1 MANNENLK
9 RLTPSE
15 AREFGRMGGI
25 KSGEARR
32 RRADFNKTLNT
43 LLATEIDN
51 EWKPILE
58 SLGLE
63 CTLESAMLLAQ
74 IKEAMAGNT
83 KAAYFVAQYAGQ
95 SDKTDADL
103 EEQRIRTDR
112 AKRARDQEIGDTDSS
127 DENIQGFLKAMR
139 PTQEDLD
146 NLFTEENIE
155 EGDNNVEETEETG

>member
-1 MANNENLK
+1 MANNENLR

-25 KSGEARR
+25 KSGEVRR
-32 RRADFNKTLNT
+32 KRADFNKTLNI
-43 LLATEIDN
+43 LLSTEIDN

-112 AKRARDQEIGDTDSS
+112 AKRARDQEVGDTESS
-127 DENIQGFLKAMR
+127 DENIQNFLKAMR
-139 PTQEDLD
+139 PTQEEL
-146 NLFTEENIE
+146 NSLFEEE
-155 EGDNNVEETEETG
+155 EGECDAEEAEEAGEI